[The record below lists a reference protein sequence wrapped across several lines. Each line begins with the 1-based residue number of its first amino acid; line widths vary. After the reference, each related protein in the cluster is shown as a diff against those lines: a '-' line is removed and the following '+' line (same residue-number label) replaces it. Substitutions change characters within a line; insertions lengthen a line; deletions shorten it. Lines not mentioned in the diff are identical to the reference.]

1 MKRMAKS
8 RQQKWN
14 EEHFNVIQKAQAEYN
29 KKKPVW
35 SVRLTPENM
44 EWLEDSRWEDDKGKP
59 ESDAALLNR
68 KLEKLRK
75 LEQQGF

>member
-1 MKRMAKS
+1 MAKS

-14 EEHFNVIQKAQAEYN
+14 EEHPDVIQKAQQEYN

-44 EWLEDSRWEDDKGKP
+44 KWLEEERWTDENGKP
-59 ESDAALLNR
+59 ESDSALLSR